1 MFYNPLP
8 LFLFFKDIKKETN
21 PMFYSNSNG
30 DKNYVIQLVIPK
42 IVTLSKKYVKKV
54 KSVVIFDLMIQK
66 SDVIFDLMIQKS
78 NVISNHVIQKYDV
91 RLVVL

>member
-30 DKNYVIQLVIPK
+30 DKNYVI
-42 IVTLSKKYVKKV
+42 
-54 KSVVIFDLMIQK
+54 
-66 SDVIFDLMIQKS
+66 
-78 NVISNHVIQKYDV
+78 
-91 RLVVL
+91 